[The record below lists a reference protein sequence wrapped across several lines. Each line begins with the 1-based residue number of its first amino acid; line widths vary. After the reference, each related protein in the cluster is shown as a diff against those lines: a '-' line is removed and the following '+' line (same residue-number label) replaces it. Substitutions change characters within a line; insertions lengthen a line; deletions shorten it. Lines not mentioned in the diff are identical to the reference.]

1 MENSR
6 IKTLYKNVLD
16 KDWNAL
22 KRDFSCENDVDPLKL
37 LSPISVHGYNIIQ
50 LVVHS
55 GTKEPLKQ
63 ILGRVKCTRDLDL
76 LHCFTR
82 SKNSYGNTVLHEAAI
97 SGNLEA
103 VMLLVEND
111 EEIIEIENDS
121 NETALFK
128 AAAFGNTKIVNF
140 LASCEGQ
147 TVTSGDGTKKLKDV
161 HRNNKNGDTVLF
173 AAVQGQHF
181 GTALELLKLD
191 ENLTELENGNQ
202 TSFYMLA
209 KIPSVFNSKY
219 ELGIWKKL
227 LFFCV
232 PVGCDH
238 NDNIENS
245 DQDIESGNI
254 LRRGLLVC
262 SDHNRAMEDGDVECG
277 LTRFCPAYFAVLC
290 NIYLSI
296 WRHIFK
302 GFPVVKKIWKEKRDY
317 EFACELAQKLTKKD
331 IYSWKQ
337 NVMKFVFSPHP
348 EIKKEELAGNP
359 LFAAI
364 RSGNVEAV
372 TLTLEKYP
380 QQLEKLNQKILNYA
394 TEEEEGEAGNI
405 LFDAIRT
412 GIVEYVKMTLE
423 KYPQQLELLN
433 HRIRKILLMAAQ
445 EEEDEPGNPIL
456 FTAIR
461 TGNIKVVKLI
471 LEEYPQALEQIN
483 HRNQNILHVAAMYRQ
498 KRIFDLMKTKEIPMK
513 RMAQEIDDNGY
524 TILHS
529 VADIRHYKGGTTS
542 GPAYQL
548 QEELKWFMSVKEIMP
563 TYYTM
568 LRANN
573 KKSALEILKE
583 NHVEQLK
590 KAQSWIKE
598 TSQSC
603 SGVAVLVSTV
613 VFAAAFTV
621 PGGTDD
627 SNGNP
632 ILLHSRFFMY
642 FTVMD
647 IVSLSCSLTSVVM
660 FLSILTSP
668 FELEDFLVSLPRKLT
683 IGFFFLLLSVAT
695 TMLTFTS
702 TIILI
707 IRSEERRKWTV
718 ILIYSAAFLP
728 LSALALTQLPLLMSF
743 IRGRIRKAPKLLGN

>member
-1 MENSR
+1 MDDSR
-6 IKTLYKNVLD
+6 IKKLYKNVLD
-16 KDWNAL
+16 KDWKAL
-22 KRDFSCENDVDPLKL
+22 KGDFSCENDVDPLKL
-37 LSPISVHGYNIIQ
+37 LSPISVHGYNIIH

-63 ILGRVKCTRDLDL
+63 ILGRVKCTGDLKL

-82 SKNSYGNTVLHEAAI
+82 SVNNYGNTVLHEAAI

-103 VMLLVEND
+103 VKLLVEND
-111 EEIIEIENDS
+111 DQEILEMKNDS
-121 NETALFK
+121 NETPLFR
-128 AAAFGNTKIVNF
+128 AAAFGKTKIVKF

-147 TVTSGDGTKKLKDV
+147 TVDSSDGTKQLKDI
-161 HRNNKNGDTVLF
+161 HRNNKN
-173 AAVQGQHF
+173 

-191 ENLTELENGNQ
+191 ENLTDLEDGNQ

-209 KIPSVFNSKY
+209 KIPSAFNSKY
-219 ELGIWKKL
+219 EMGIWKKL
-227 LFFCV
+227 LFFCL
-232 PVGCDH
+232 PVGWDH
-238 NDNIENS
+238 DDNRDNIENS
-245 DQDIESGNI
+245 DQDIESGNT
-254 LRRGLLVC
+254 LRRG
-262 SDHNRAMEDGDVECG
+262 
-277 LTRFCPAYFAVLC
+277 
-290 NIYLSI
+290 
-296 WRHIFK
+296 
-302 GFPVVKKIWKEKRDY
+302 FPLAKKIWKEKRDY
-317 EFACELAQKLTKKD
+317 EFACELSQKLIKKD
-331 IYSWKQ
+331 KYSWKQ
-337 NVMKFVFSPHP
+337 NVMRFVFSTTHP

-380 QQLEKLNQKILNYA
+380 QQLEKLNQNILNYA
-394 TEEEEGEAGNI
+394 TEEKEGEPAGNI

-412 GIVEYVKMTLE
+412 GIAEYVKLTLE

-433 HRIRKILLMAAQ
+433 HRIQKILLMAAQ

-471 LEEYPQALEQIN
+471 LKEYPQALEQIN
-483 HRNQNILHVAAMYRQ
+483 QRNQNILHVAAMYRQ
-498 KRIFDLMKTKEIPMK
+498 KEIFDLMKTKEIPMT

-529 VADIRHYKGGTTS
+529 VSDTRHYKGGTTS

-548 QEELKWFMSVKEIMP
+548 QEELKWFRSVKEIMP
-563 TYYTM
+563 SYYTM
-568 LRANN
+568 LRDN
-573 KKSALEILKE
+573 KKRTALEIFKVK
-583 NHVEQLK
+583 HDEQLK

-603 SGVAVLVSTV
+603 SGVAVLVATV

-621 PGGTDD
+621 PGGTNDH
-627 SNGNP
+627 NGYP

-668 FELEDFLVSLPRKLT
+668 FELEDFLVSLPRRLT
-683 IGFFFLLLSVAT
+683 IGFSLLFLSVAT
-695 TMLTFTS
+695 TMLAFTF

-707 IRSEERRKWTV
+707 IRLDERRKWTM
-718 ILIYSAAFLP
+718 ILMYSSAFLP
-728 LSALALTQLPLLMSF
+728 VSVLALTHLPLLVSF
-743 IRGRIRKAPKLLGN
+743 IRGRSRKAPKLLGN